1 MIFLKGVT
9 LVSDGNF
16 GRYLPQDVKFKNKHY
31 MSFKKSSMCKEN
43 SKKPVL
49 ALLKIEGH

>member
-16 GRYLPQDVKFKNKHY
+16 GRYPPQDVRFKNKHY
-31 MSFKKSSMCKEN
+31 MSFKKSSMSKEN
-43 SKKPVL
+43 SKRPFL
-49 ALLKIEGH
+49 ALLKMEGH